1 MSTNFFESLMTVKG
15 APDILIERCTN
26 VLGAGGE
33 LKPLNGV
40 TLAEV
45 KHLKDQ
51 WSAEGKRTIL
61 LARKVLAR
69 DSILADPTSA
79 ECEFHMLG
87 EAKTDL
93 TLVGLVG
100 INDPTRSEIPEV
112 MRILR
117 QAHIRVFM
125 VCPLSTLMMNPC

>member
-1 MSTNFFESLMTVKG
+1 M
-15 APDILIERCTN
+15 IERCTN
-26 VLGAGGE
+26 VLSADGE
-33 LKPLNGV
+33 LKPLNEV

-69 DSILADPTSA
+69 DSILADPASA
-79 ECEFHMLG
+79 ECESQMLS
-87 EAKTDL
+87 EAKTGL

-100 INDPTRSEIPEV
+100 IIDPTRPEIPEV

-125 VCPLSTLMMNPC
+125 VCFICYP

>member
-1 MSTNFFESLMTVKG
+1 MTVKG
-15 APDILIERCTN
+15 APDILIERCSN
-26 VLGAGGE
+26 VLGADGE
-33 LKPLNGV
+33 LKPLNEV
-40 TLAEV
+40 TLAEI
-45 KHLKDQ
+45 KQIKDQ

-69 DSILADPTSA
+69 DSILADSTSA
-79 ECEFHMLG
+79 ECESQILG
-87 EAKTDL
+87 EARMDL

-100 INDPTRSEIPEV
+100 IIDPTRPEIPEV

-125 VCPLSTLMMNPC
+125 VCPLSTSMMNPC